1 MADTD
6 FDFEILETLALR
18 DGGFIHLQRH
28 VTRMQ
33 DAARHFGRP
42 CTDAVLEQALQQLR
56 QAHASGH
63 WRVRLALEATG
74 RIQTQAAPLP
84 PSATPVRLALADRPI
99 ANAVARGD
107 WVRFKTSRRAH
118 YDSLQPTDAS
128 VFDTVLHNEDGEIT
142 EGTRGNIAVLLA
154 GRWVTRRCPAACC
167 RRGPRGG
174 AGRGPRGGAP
184 GAAGRSAARAGLGL
198 RQQPAR
204 LAAGGSAL
212 NCRPGPRAEL
222 MVFRDGFHK
231 VMSDNR

>member
-6 FDFEILETLALR
+6 LDFDILETLALR

-63 WRVRLALEATG
+63 WRVRLALDATG
-74 RIQTQAAPLP
+74 RIQTQAAPLQ
-84 PSATPVRLALADRPI
+84 PSATPVRLALAGRPI
-99 ANAVARGD
+99 ANAVAHGD

-154 GRWVTRRCPAACC
+154 GRWVTPPLSSGLLPGVGRAVALDEGRVVEHPVRLDDLPRVQGWAFVNSLRGWLPAV
-167 RRGPRGG
+167 
-174 AGRGPRGGAP
+174 
-184 GAAGRSAARAGLGL
+184 L
-198 RQQPAR
+198 R
-204 LAAGGSAL
+204 
-212 NCRPGPRAEL
+212 
-222 MVFRDGFHK
+222 
-231 VMSDNR
+231 

>member
-6 FDFEILETLALR
+6 LDFDILETLALR

-56 QAHASGH
+56 
-63 WRVRLALEATG
+63 LALDATG

-84 PSATPVRLALADRPI
+84 PSDTPVRLALADRPI
-99 ANAVARGD
+99 VNAVAHGD

-154 GRWVTRRCPAACC
+154 GRWVTPPLSSGLLPGVGRAVALDEGRVVEHPVRLDDLPRVQGWAFVNSLRGWLPAV
-167 RRGPRGG
+167 
-174 AGRGPRGGAP
+174 
-184 GAAGRSAARAGLGL
+184 L
-198 RQQPAR
+198 R
-204 LAAGGSAL
+204 
-212 NCRPGPRAEL
+212 
-222 MVFRDGFHK
+222 
-231 VMSDNR
+231 